1 MIIMLKKIKTI
12 FILISLVTI
21 TFSSLSF
28 TDSYFEIS
36 KHLDI
41 FTTLYKELNTFYVDE
56 TDPGKLMKEGIDNML
71 KSLDPYTTY
80 IPESEIEDFK
90 FMTTGQYGGIGA
102 IITKRKNYVYISEPY
117 EGYPAQKAGL
127 MAGDKI
133 LEINGKSAEGK
144 TTEEVSKILKGQP
157 NTNVSLKIE
166 RSSLTSPF
174 DVTFKREKV
183 SVKSVSYAGFL
194 GNEIGYVK
202 LRSFTRGCS
211 NDLKNA
217 IQKLKDEKNLKG
229 LF

>member
-1 MIIMLKKIKTI
+1 MLKKIKTI

-90 FMTTGQYGGIGA
+90 FIYEKIGRR
-102 IITKRKNYVYISEPY
+102 I
-117 EGYPAQKAGL
+117 
-127 MAGDKI
+127 
-133 LEINGKSAEGK
+133 
-144 TTEEVSKILKGQP
+144 
-157 NTNVSLKIE
+157 
-166 RSSLTSPF
+166 F
-174 DVTFKREKV
+174 
-183 SVKSVSYAGFL
+183 
-194 GNEIGYVK
+194 
-202 LRSFTRGCS
+202 
-211 NDLKNA
+211 
-217 IQKLKDEKNLKG
+217 
-229 LF
+229 